1 MDKRVLENLEP
12 KNVLRF
18 FEELCCIPHGSG
30 NTAAAS
36 DWAVKFA
43 EDRKLRHRRDELGN
57 VVIWKEASPGYE
69 DHPVVMLQGHLDM
82 VCVQE
87 NGMNHDF
94 TKDPLDLYVDGDWV
108 KARGTSLGSDDG
120 IAVAMAMAVL
130 DDETIPHPPLEA
142 VFTVDEEVGMP
153 GAIALDGSDLKSR
166 YLLNIDSEAEGVLT
180 VGCAGG
186 ARCDIKLQLPVEA
199 ARGRVCT
206 LRLEGLSGGHSGTA
220 IHMGFANANKLLGEC
235 LAELEGIRLVS
246 LYGGEQDNA
255 IPNGA
260 RAVILADAGAEAAEK
275 AKAEAWAEK
284 AKARWTNDPGFT
296 FTWTA
301 EDGSADALS
310 AQDSGK
316 VIKLIQ
322 DAPNGILAM
331 NPDLPGQVQTSLN
344 MGCLRLEA
352 GAVRLTYCI
361 RSSVAAEKA
370 QMADN
375 LRALAAAN
383 GGEYD
388 QHGDYPP
395 WEYRKES
402 ALRDVM
408 VRVFREQY
416 GKDPVVETVHAGLEC
431 GILMEKVPGL
441 DAVSLGPD
449 LIEIHSTRE
458 RMSIASLQ
466 RTWAYLLA
474 VLKAL

>member
-1 MDKRVLENLEP
+1 
-12 KNVLRF
+12 
-18 FEELCCIPHGSG
+18 
-30 NTAAAS
+30 
-36 DWAVKFA
+36 
-43 EDRKLRHRRDELGN
+43 
-57 VVIWKEASPGYE
+57 
-69 DHPVVMLQGHLDM
+69 
-82 VCVQE
+82 
-87 NGMNHDF
+87 MNHDF

-153 GAIALDGSDLKSR
+153 GAIALDGSDLRSR

-284 AKARWTNDPGFT
+284 AKAKWTNDPGFT

>member
-1 MDKRVLENLEP
+1 
-12 KNVLRF
+12 
-18 FEELCCIPHGSG
+18 
-30 NTAAAS
+30 
-36 DWAVKFA
+36 
-43 EDRKLRHRRDELGN
+43 
-57 VVIWKEASPGYE
+57 
-69 DHPVVMLQGHLDM
+69 
-82 VCVQE
+82 
-87 NGMNHDF
+87 MNHDF
-94 TKDPLDLYVDGDWV
+94 TKDPLDLCVDGDWI
-108 KARGTSLGSDDG
+108 KAQGTSLGGDDG

-186 ARCDIKLQLPVEA
+186 ARCDIKLALPVEA

-260 RAVILADAGAEAAEK
+260 RAVILVEAGTEAAER
-275 AKAEAWAEK
+275 AKAEDWAEK
-284 AKARWTNDPGFT
+284 AKAKWTNDPAFT

-352 GAVRLTYCI
+352 GTARLTYCI